1 MVKITA
7 EIIRE
12 IAVLAKLELTADELK
27 NLTVDLADI
36 VKYVEKLEEL
46 ELDGVP
52 ETAHALDLNLVFRE
66 DKAEKWLTREEALMN
81 APAQKNGYFSV
92 PKVIEKSK

>member
-66 DKAEKWLTREEALMN
+66 DKAEKWLTREKALMN